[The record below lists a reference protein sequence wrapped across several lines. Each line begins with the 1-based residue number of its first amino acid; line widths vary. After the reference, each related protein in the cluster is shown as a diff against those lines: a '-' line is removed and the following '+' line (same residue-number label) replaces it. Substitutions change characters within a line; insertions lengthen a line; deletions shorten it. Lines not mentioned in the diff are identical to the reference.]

1 MPPRLRLSIRGWIGR
16 IDYWARVMG
25 CFKEQPRLFSLK
37 MISQRLETQNS
48 STAYQLKQLTV
59 GSHDL
64 KTMQG
69 LQRFRTLERSRL
81 LLSHLPM
88 TIAHLSIS
96 PIQPLMLS
104 AQRRG
109 IGSHFYRLWY
119 DPAGDRTPTFQSQS
133 GHTNH

>member
-1 MPPRLRLSIRGWIGR
+1 MVRVSTLRLEGWGSIPGRVILNTLKMGPMPPRLRLSIRGWIGR

-64 KTMQG
+64 KTM
-69 LQRFRTLERSRL
+69 
-81 LLSHLPM
+81 
-88 TIAHLSIS
+88 
-96 PIQPLMLS
+96 
-104 AQRRG
+104 
-109 IGSHFYRLWY
+109 
-119 DPAGDRTPTFQSQS
+119 
-133 GHTNH
+133 